1 MSFDTRVA
9 RRVTETWRFALAQKP
24 GGRRRANVKIN
35 VFEQFELRS
44 RSSVEAS
51 SLAKQERSIRRTDR
65 RAARLAARN
74 ASLVPLVT
82 QDASAGASFIVPA
95 LRTTLT
101 ARLKPARSYLTM
113 LVFSGMMATSALPA
127 YAMSPELAAFAG
139 VGSLDP
145 SLFAANAETQG
156 LTVTQVGLQNYKR
169 GTAKDISAEELFRQ
183 QTITAYRDYSGP
195 TADDYLLNPPF
206 PTYNTEKVMQV
217 SAKYVGVPYVFGGE
231 TPAGFDCSG
240 YVMFVFSQFG
250 ISLPHSV
257 NGQARLGKIIKPED
271 ALPGDLVIM
280 NDHSHDGIYAGNG
293 MFYHAP
299 LRGDKVKL
307 APIFTPNHYFVRLGI
322 NG

>member
-1 MSFDTRVA
+1 
-9 RRVTETWRFALAQKP
+9 
-24 GGRRRANVKIN
+24 VKIN

-65 RAARLAARN
+65 KAARLAAKN
-74 ASLVPLVT
+74 SLLVPLVT
-82 QDASAGASFIVPA
+82 QDASTGATFIVPA

-240 YVMFVFSQFG
+240 FVMFVYSQFG

>member
-1 MSFDTRVA
+1 M
-9 RRVTETWRFALAQKP
+9 AQKP

-82 QDASAGASFIVPA
+82 QDASTGASFIVPA

>member
-1 MSFDTRVA
+1 
-9 RRVTETWRFALAQKP
+9 
-24 GGRRRANVKIN
+24 
-35 VFEQFELRS
+35 
-44 RSSVEAS
+44 
-51 SLAKQERSIRRTDR
+51 
-65 RAARLAARN
+65 
-74 ASLVPLVT
+74 LVPLVT
-82 QDASAGASFIVPA
+82 QDASTGASFIVPA

-127 YAMSPELAAFAG
+127 YAMSPELASFAG

-217 SAKYVGVPYVFGGE
+217 SANYVGVPYVFGGE

-240 YVMFVFSQFG
+240 YVMFVYSQFG

>member
-1 MSFDTRVA
+1 M
-9 RRVTETWRFALAQKP
+9 AQKP

-82 QDASAGASFIVPA
+82 QDASTGASFIVPA

-240 YVMFVFSQFG
+240 YVMFVYSQFG

>member
-1 MSFDTRVA
+1 
-9 RRVTETWRFALAQKP
+9 
-24 GGRRRANVKIN
+24 VKIN

-82 QDASAGASFIVPA
+82 QDASTGASFIVPA

-240 YVMFVFSQFG
+240 YVMFVYSQFG

>member
-1 MSFDTRVA
+1 EFRYESDPRVA
-9 RRVTETWRFALAQKP
+9 ETWRFALAKKP
-24 GGRRRANVKIN
+24 GGRRRADVKIN

-51 SLAKQERSIRRTDR
+51 LLAKQERSIRRAER
-65 RAARLAARN
+65 RAARLAAKN
-74 ASLVPLVT
+74 APVQITIT
-82 QDASAGASFIVPA
+82 QDALTGTSFVVPA
-95 LRTTLT
+95 VRTTLT
-101 ARLKPARSYLTM
+101 ARLKPVRGYLTM

-145 SLFAANAETQG
+145 NLFSANAETQG
-156 LTVTQVGLQNYKR
+156 LTVTQIGLQNYKR
-169 GTAKDISAEELFRQ
+169 GTAKDISAEELLRQ
-183 QTITAYRDYSGP
+183 QTISAYRDYSGP
-195 TADDYLLNPPF
+195 TAEDFLLNPPF

-217 SAKYVGVPYVFGGE
+217 AAKYVGVPYVFGGE

-240 YVMFVFSQFG
+240 YVKFVFSQFG
-250 ISLPHSV
+250 IALPHSV
-257 NGQARLGKIIKPED
+257 NGQARMGKIIKPED

-307 APIFTPNHYFVRLGI
+307 APIFTPKHYFVRLGI
-322 NG
+322 DG

>member
-1 MSFDTRVA
+1 
-9 RRVTETWRFALAQKP
+9 L
-24 GGRRRANVKIN
+24 
-35 VFEQFELRS
+35 
-44 RSSVEAS
+44 
-51 SLAKQERSIRRTDR
+51 LAKQERSIRRADR
-65 RAARLAARN
+65 RAEKLAAKN
-74 ASLVPLVT
+74 APAVIAIS
-82 QDASAGASFIVPA
+82 QDASTGATFIVPA
-95 LRTTLT
+95 VRTTLT
-101 ARLKPARSYLTM
+101 ARLKPVRSYLTM

-145 SLFAANAETQG
+145 SLFAADAETQG
-156 LTVTQVGLQNYKR
+156 LTVTQIGLQNYKR

-195 TADDYLLNPPF
+195 TAEDYLLNPPF

-240 YVMFVFSQFG
+240 YVKFVFSQFG
-250 ISLPHSV
+250 IALPHSV
-257 NGQARLGKIIKPED
+257 NGQARMGKIIKPED

-293 MFYHAP
+293 CSTTRLFAET
-299 LRGDKVKL
+299 KL
-307 APIFTPNHYFVRLGI
+307 SWHRSSPRTTTLCA
-322 NG
+322 